1 MIIIRDH
8 YFPPAGANRRLH
20 ICLPDNYYKTQERYP
35 VMYFFDGHNLF
46 SDAEATYGKSWGL
59 SAFLSRWNRPMI
71 IVGMECSHEGNER
84 LVEYCPYNYRG
95 KFWGDIH
102 GTGKATLEHMAGELK
117 PEIDREFR
125 TYSFREA
132 TGIGGSSM
140 GGLMALFGV
149 CMYNETF
156 SKALCLSSAVG
167 PGIKELLGDIGEAAL
182 SPDTRI
188 YLSWG
193 EEEAKYGRRTSVN
206 SLLTRTAQNHYL
218 LQGLLLQKGCAVD
231 LYCQP
236 GGHHCE
242 ADWEKQLPRGMDFLW
257 NG

>member
-8 YFPPAGANRRLH
+8 YFPPAGTNRRLH
-20 ICLPDNYYKTQERYP
+20 ICLPDNYYETQERYP

-102 GTGKATLEHMAGELK
+102 GTGKATLEHMARELK
-117 PEIDREFR
+117 PEIDRQFR

-132 TGIGGSSM
+132 TGIAGSSM
-140 GGLMALFGV
+140 GGLMALYGV
-149 CMYNETF
+149 VMHNHIF
-156 SKALCLSSAVG
+156 SKAACVSSSIG
-167 PGIKELLGDIGEAAL
+167 PGMKELMQDISDAPI
-182 SPDTRI
+182 SPDTRV

-193 EEEAKYGRRTSVN
+193 EEEAKYFGDKD
-206 SLLTRTAQNHYL
+206 LPALTTKTAQNNYTIA
-218 LQGLLLQKGCAVD
+218 GLLNQRGCATRVV
-231 LYCQP
+231 CQY
-236 GGHHCE
+236 GGNHCE
-242 ADWEKQLPRGMDFLW
+242 KDWEKQVPGFMTFLW
-257 NG
+257 DM